1 MKKFLIADLIKSIEE
16 DRIAEVMAKY
26 DVSMEEAIQLEKEHG
41 LNGLDDAAEA
51 AEAYGVGITEV
62 TGEDVDN
69 YFDMGGARGELES
82 TAGSFKWVYD
92 ITLASYLLLMNE
104 DILYKIPPDMMKEWN
119 SSDSSGT
126 YYNENIRGNT
136 SIEDADMSCGCTPE
150 PCSPAQL
157 AYFNNKYSA

>member
-1 MKKFLIADLIKSIEE
+1 MKKFLIADLMKSLEE
-16 DRIAEVMAKY
+16 DRIAEIRAKY
-26 DVSMEEAIQLEKEHG
+26 GVSIEEANQLIKEHG
-41 LNGLDDAAEA
+41 YGGLDDADEA
-51 AEAYGVGITEV
+51 AEAYGVSITEV

-69 YFDMGGARGELES
+69 YFDMGGARGQLES